1 MFSFFSHC
9 FSFSGTEASTKT
21 RPPPALLISPSSSSS
36 WVSPEWT
43 ECSFSNERTNGG
55 GIGKGREKEDGVTR
69 QSASLFPLLLLF
81 YPSAEEKGA
90 ASHVGGKR
98 KEERAKSRIE
108 RRRRRKK
115 KEEGGCTYHCFFR
128 RSLEEGFA
136 WLGDIYFNSS
146 HRYIYH
152 LPFPTTK

>member
-1 MFSFFSHC
+1 MFSFFPIV
-9 FSFSGTEASTKT
+9 SFSRVRRHRPKRGLLLLSLS
-21 RPPPALLISPSSSSS
+21 RLPPPPGSRLSGQNAPF
-36 WVSPEWT
+36 P
-43 ECSFSNERTNGG
+43 TNGG

-69 QSASLFPLLLLF
+69 QSASLFLLLF

-108 RRRRRKK
+108 RRRKK

-128 RSLEEGFA
+128 RSLEEGLA
-136 WLGDIYFNSS
+136 WLGDIYFTSS